1 MRILIRSQDNKTLM
15 EPKILYI
22 FSPTSSEIYNVY
34 GRTDAG
40 IIASLGTYE
49 TEERAIEVL
58 NDITRYNNLIEKTLF
73 MGKEES
79 KFFAP
84 VYYMPEK

>member
-49 TEERAIEVL
+49 TEEHAI
-58 NDITRYNNLIEKTLF
+58 
-73 MGKEES
+73 
-79 KFFAP
+79 
-84 VYYMPEK
+84 

>member
-15 EPKILYI
+15 EPKILYV
-22 FSPTSSEIYNVY
+22 FRPTSSKTYDIY
-34 GRTDAG
+34 GRTDTG
-40 IIASLGTYE
+40 MIVSLGTYE
-49 TEERAIEVL
+49 AEDRAIEVL

-79 KFFAP
+79 KFFEP
-84 VYYMPEK
+84 VYYMPKK